1 MRSLIFGIIMIIGGA
16 SGKLVLIGTNSST
29 ALVGVGVVVTAIG
42 VFQMM
47 GSKKSADS
55 SATPSAQSTGIKK

>member
-29 ALVGVGVVVTAIG
+29 ALVVVGVVVTAIG

-47 GSKKSADS
+47 SSKKSAS
-55 SATPSAQSTGIKK
+55 ENAAPSAQSTGIRK